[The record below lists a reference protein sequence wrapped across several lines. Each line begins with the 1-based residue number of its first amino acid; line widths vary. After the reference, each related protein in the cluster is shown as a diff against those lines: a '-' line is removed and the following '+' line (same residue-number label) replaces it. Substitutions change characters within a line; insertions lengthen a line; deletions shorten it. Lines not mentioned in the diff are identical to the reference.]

1 MTTPL
6 STADLDKLLERTSR
20 TFALSIPMLPEPT
33 RSQVTLAYL
42 LFRIAD
48 TFEDAATWPKERRV
62 GALEDFAGLVEQAA
76 DGEMACD
83 DLADRAQAEV
93 DGWTGEI
100 RAGEADP
107 DELPSSHEGYL
118 ELLEATPQ
126 VLCRYLELP
135 DEARRIVGHHTVR
148 TARGMAGF
156 VQRADD
162 DGHLVLDDEDDLV
175 RYCYVVAGIVGE
187 LLTDLFILGR
197 PALGED
203 AEYLESR
210 AAPFGEALQLVNI
223 LKDADDDAEEG
234 RRFLP
239 PGLGRDVVFR
249 RARRDLETAS
259 EYVLHLQRAYDA
271 GGAERGLVAFTALPV
286 RLAWA
291 TLEKVE
297 KHGPGSKVSRPT
309 VYRLAADLER
319 ALDEGTPAV
328 APPTS
333 NPSPPA
339 SHPAA

>member
-1 MTTPL
+1 VPPLVVSYPVTTPL
-6 STADLDKLLERTSR
+6 STADLDQLLERTSR

-48 TFEDAATWPKERRV
+48 TFEDAASWPKRRRV
-62 GALEDFAGLVEQAA
+62 RALNEFAELVESGAS
-76 DGEMACD
+76 G
-83 DLADRAQAEV
+83 EV
-93 DGWTGEI
+93 DCAALAERAEGAVSSWTGEI
-100 RAGEADP
+100 RSGD
-107 DELPSSHEGYL
+107 LPSSHQGYL

-156 VQRADD
+156 VERADD
-162 DGHLVLDDEDDLV
+162 GGRLVLDDEDDLV

-187 LLTDLFILGR
+187 LLTDLFVLGR
-197 PALGED
+197 PALAAD
-203 AEYLESR
+203 ADYLETR
-210 AAPFGEALQLVNI
+210 AATFGEALQLVNI

-239 PGLGRDVVFR
+239 PGLEREVVFR
-249 RARRDLETAS
+249 RARGDLETAS
-259 EYVLHLQRAYDA
+259 EYVLRLQQAQLA

-309 VYRLAADLER
+309 VFRLAASLER
-319 ALDEGTPAV
+319 ALDKGTPAV
-328 APPTS
+328 APPDR
-333 NPSPPA
+333 P
-339 SHPAA
+339 

>member
-1 MTTPL
+1 MVISNPVTTPL
-6 STADLDKLLERTSR
+6 STADLDQLLERTSR

-48 TFEDAATWPKERRV
+48 TFEDAAAWPKERRV
-62 GALEDFAGLVEQAA
+62 GALDGFAELVDLAA
-76 DGEMACD
+76 DGEIDCD
-83 DLADRAQAEV
+83 GLAERAQGEV
-93 DGWTGEI
+93 SRWTGEI
-100 RAGEADP
+100 RSG
-107 DELPSSHEGYL
+107 ELPSSHEGYL
-118 ELLEATPQ
+118 ELLQATPQ

-156 VQRADD
+156 VQRADG
-162 DGHLVLDDEDDLV
+162 DGRLVLADEDDLV

-187 LLTDLFILGR
+187 LLTGLFILGR
-197 PALGED
+197 PALAED
-203 AEYLESR
+203 AGYLESR
-210 AAPFGEALQLVNI
+210 AATFGEALQLVNI

-239 PGLGRDVVFR
+239 PGLEREVVFR
-249 RARRDLETAS
+249 RARGDLETAS
-259 EYVLHLQRAYDA
+259 EYVLRLQRAQLA

-297 KHGPGSKVSRPT
+297 EHGPGSKVSRPT
-309 VYRLAADLER
+309 VFRLAADLER

-328 APPTS
+328 VPPT
-333 NPSPPA
+333 